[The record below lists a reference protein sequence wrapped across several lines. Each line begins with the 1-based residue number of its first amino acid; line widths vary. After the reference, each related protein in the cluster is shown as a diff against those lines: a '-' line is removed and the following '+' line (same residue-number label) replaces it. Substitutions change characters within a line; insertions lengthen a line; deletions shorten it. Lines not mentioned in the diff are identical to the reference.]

1 MAEWWSYQPS
11 DFLLFSARTYQRL
24 FEVYNAEIWPAH
36 LLAAA
41 LVVAL
46 FACMVAMRRGSTAAA
61 VVAARTACVLV
72 AAGWLWV
79 AWAFHLQRYAAINWV
94 ATWFAAAFAA
104 QGVLLLL
111 VGAGLRWHRQ
121 DDWRETLGLVLLFF
135 ALFIQPWATLALTGR
150 PWREVEV
157 FGLAPDPTA
166 IGTLGLLLVLR
177 PPRGARALA
186 FLLWPIP
193 LLWCLVGALT
203 RWTLAAQGG

>member
-36 LLAAA
+36 VFATA
-41 LVVAL
+41 LGVAL
-46 FACMVAMRRGSTAAA
+46 FACMVAMQRGSTVAA

-72 AAGWLWV
+72 AAGWLWI

-104 QGVLLLL
+104 QGV
-111 VGAGLRWHRQ
+111 
-121 DDWRETLGLVLLFF
+121 LFF

-157 FGLAPDPTA
+157 FGLAPDSTA

-177 PPRGARALA
+177 PPSGARALA